1 MENKNIA
8 DILKNAPLGVL
19 LYSPICGFVNFVHVF
34 CDIGKRNHILV
45 TSQFGDK
52 NFEFDEFGKYN
63 PDGEC
68 MLFPS
73 KFHQVWDDW
82 QNSLFNFGIF
92 ITNIDGYKET
102 FVISGFDTSLAYNSH
117 AREVTINK
125 LEYRYATKEE
135 KDAFIYELERN
146 GYFWDENNCQIKM
159 KMSDSNKEE
168 VSNLHNYLYNEDRR
182 VNKLEIDNYRLTA
195 LVLLITKH
203 NLTKKEIEDSLN
215 MLSKANTIKEINEVS
230 DNISKLYG
238 LTYLDDAAKAIIE
251 QQASSEEK
259 KPTFKIGDNVRIKER
274 KGDEE
279 NYYCHFTDEMLGF
292 VGGVYKIKS
301 VTEQSCIRGENLI
314 DDDGF
319 VYTLWGVDWSWA
331 SSMLEPVEKKEII
344 NEKKT
349 PYLVKGNDYLCIED
363 FYVNPE
369 HQDSLFECGEI
380 CHSDEDNTVK
390 NHNGCMFIDGHD
402 GNAEV
407 YFQEIDIS
415 NKELTKVKQYAYER
429 WHKLWQIIL
438 DTDKPGITKND
449 LNNLGRFMEIEQLNE
464 FLDKL

>member
-8 DILKNAPLGVL
+8 DILKNAPHGVL

-34 CDIGKRNHILV
+34 CDIGKRNRILV

-73 KFHQVWDDW
+73 KFQQVWDDW
-82 QNSLFNFGIF
+82 QNSLFTFGNF

-102 FVISGFDTSLAYNSH
+102 FVISGFDTSLAYDSH

-125 LEYRYATKEE
+125 LEYKYATKEE

-146 GYFWDENNCQIKM
+146 GYFWDENDCQIKM
-159 KMSDSNKEE
+159 KMYDSNKEE
-168 VSNLHNYLYNEDRR
+168 VSNLHNYLYNEDTR
-182 VNKLEIDNYRLTA
+182 VKKLEIDNYRLTA

-215 MLSKANTIKEINEVS
+215 MLSKANTIKEIDEVS

-251 QQASSEEK
+251 QQANSEEK
-259 KPTFKIGDNVRIKER
+259 KPTFKIGDTVRIKER

-279 NYYCHFTDEMLGF
+279 SYYCHFTDEMLGF

-331 SSMLEPVEKKEII
+331 SSMLELVEKKEII

-363 FYVNPE
+363 CFVNPE

-402 GNAEV
+402 GRASV
-407 YFQEIDIS
+407 YFDKIDTKDTS
-415 NKELTKVKQYAYER
+415 LTVIKQYVLRR
-429 WHKLWQIIL
+429 WHELWNIIP
-438 DTDKPGITKND
+438 DADKEDMTKKD
-449 LNNLGRFMEIEQLNE
+449 FQNLGRFMEIEKLND
-464 FLDKL
+464 LIYKL

>member
-1 MENKNIA
+1 M
-8 DILKNAPLGVL
+8 
-19 LYSPICGFVNFVHVF
+19 
-34 CDIGKRNHILV
+34 
-45 TSQFGDK
+45 
-52 NFEFDEFGKYN
+52 
-63 PDGEC
+63 
-68 MLFPS
+68 
-73 KFHQVWDDW
+73 
-82 QNSLFNFGIF
+82 
-92 ITNIDGYKET
+92 
-102 FVISGFDTSLAYNSH
+102 
-117 AREVTINK
+117 
-125 LEYRYATKEE
+125 
-135 KDAFIYELERN
+135 
-146 GYFWDENNCQIKM
+146 
-159 KMSDSNKEE
+159 
-168 VSNLHNYLYNEDRR
+168 SNLHNYLYNEDTR

-215 MLSKANTIKEINEVS
+215 MLSKANTIKEIDEVS

-259 KPTFKIGDNVRIKER
+259 KPTFKIGYTVRIKER

-319 VYTLWGVDWSWA
+319 VYTLWGVNWSWA

-363 FYVNPE
+363 CFVNPE

-402 GNAEV
+402 GRASV
-407 YFQEIDIS
+407 YFGKIDTKDTS
-415 NKELTKVKQYAYER
+415 LTTIKQYVLRR
-429 WHKLWQIIL
+429 WNELWNIIP
-438 DTDKPGITKND
+438 DADKEDMTKKD
-449 LNNLGRFMEIEQLNE
+449 IQNLGRFMEIEKLND
-464 FLDKL
+464 FLNTL